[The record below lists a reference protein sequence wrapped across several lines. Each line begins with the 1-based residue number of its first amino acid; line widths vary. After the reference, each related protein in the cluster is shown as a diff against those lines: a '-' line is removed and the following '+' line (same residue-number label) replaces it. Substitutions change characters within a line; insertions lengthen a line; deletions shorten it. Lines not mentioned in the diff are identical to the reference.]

1 MGEFDRAELAASEAA
16 LAMNELDDRRSLVTI
31 VEILGTIAAA
41 GGRFERAAT
50 LLGCSSGLLASLA
63 NPLIDVQLERH
74 RKLEESTRADLS
86 EAAFFPALGR
96 GRSMTAEEVVAYA
109 ADARPETKPAPQ
121 ARAGPQTPLSRRE
134 LEIARLI
141 AKGLTSQQIASRLFI
156 SERTVT
162 THVTNMLNKLG
173 LSSRIQLAS
182 WVAGAADT
190 Q

>member
-1 MGEFDRAELAASEAA
+1 MAA
-16 LAMNELDDRRSLVTI
+16 
-31 VEILGTIAAA
+31 
-41 GGRFERAAT
+41 
-50 LLGCSSGLLASLA
+50 
-63 NPLIDVQLERH
+63 QLERDQALGPH
-74 RKLEESTRADLS
+74 DGQHGQSQGIDAVGLGVAGQEPTKVMGFGRAD
-86 EAAFFPALGR
+86 AV
-96 GRSMTAEEVVAYA
+96 T
-109 ADARPETKPAPQ
+109 
-121 ARAGPQTPLSRRE
+121 QTPLSRRE